1 MCWIARWCGWTA
13 LVGSFAAFG
22 TAHGQVG
29 GRDDDVA
36 WRSVG
41 YGYAISISG
50 ESLNAYEVTEV
61 SCLPGFGAHRMPDGS
76 REVMPFVDARGMAA
90 ATGITS
96 TVEDM
101 AKFVSAQFRNGP
113 RGGGQMCDRGH
124 LESYGAGI
132 LKGCSAKTER
142 QYPAK
147 AAFSGAD
154 PSARVYTS
162 IDIYWLDRLFRPVT
176 ERQFISNS

>member
-1 MCWIARWCGWTA
+1 MGRSLSART
-13 LVGSFAAFG
+13 
-22 TAHGQVG
+22 
-29 GRDDDVA
+29 
-36 WRSVG
+36 
-41 YGYAISISG
+41 
-50 ESLNAYEVTEV
+50 
-61 SCLPGFGAHRMPDGS
+61 
-76 REVMPFVDARGMAA
+76 
-90 ATGITS
+90 
-96 TVEDM
+96 
-101 AKFVSAQFRNGP
+101 
-113 RGGGQMCDRGH
+113 GH